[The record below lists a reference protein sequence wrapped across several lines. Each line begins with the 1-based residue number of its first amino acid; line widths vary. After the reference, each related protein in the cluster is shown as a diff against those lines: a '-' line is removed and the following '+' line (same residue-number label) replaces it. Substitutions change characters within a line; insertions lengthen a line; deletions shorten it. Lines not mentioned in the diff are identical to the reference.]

1 MMMHPVMLMMNA
13 MKNGRNPMQLMQQMA
28 ANDPRAAQAMQII
41 SGKSPMDLQMI
52 ALNMAKERNI
62 NLDELKRSFGMK

>member
-13 MKNGRNPMQLMQQMA
+13 MKNGQNPMQIMQQMA

-52 ALNMAKERNI
+52 ALNMAKERKI
-62 NLDELKRSFGMK
+62 NLDEFQKSFGMK